1 MKKDCFDKKNIPGQ
15 AIVIKMYRFEILDT
29 LMEFKLTL
37 DTYFV
42 SLIVIGLLLSI
53 MSLILSILV
62 NERCSTNLWNKVC
75 LKQNNNDN
83 KTLNSYRH
91 IYVIHVVYFHR
102 KSSIDFKKTKVMIT
116 FFVGTTEKI
125 SIQITPKFFRPNM
138 YNETSKDYC
147 VMKFLLFRNSEIK
160 SVKNIAITHD
170 DHKDGAEF
178 YVSMISIQNTKQE
191 NGFICCIEQRIKSMP
206 KEKCEQSPFPASP
219 QSNMR
224 LEGGFATPNC
234 IRFLDLVP
242 PMYLSFNLLFR
253 ECIDTNNDENNYVI
267 GIYAAIRWFFVVF
280 GSTGVIY
287 GIFYQILAGKPIRKF
302 IYVMITFLILCIIIA
317 ICVAI
322 KSVQDFQKHDH
333 LANEIRKTF
342 HIGSAIIAFY
352 GIPMI
357 MIYIKITKILF
368 GNQ

>member
-1 MKKDCFDKKNIPGQ
+1 
-15 AIVIKMYRFEILDT
+15 MYRFEILDT